1 MSRRALGRGRLLVAL
16 GAILS
21 LAGMIPAWWTLART
35 NATGLSGNG
44 LEGVGIVVFLAAKA
58 CGTINDSTYRGATL
72 VEILHTATLVHDDV
86 VDDSDMRRGLAS
98 IKAVWKNKVAVL
110 MVRPRGW
117 HLEEKHV
124 WIDGSPVAG
133 AIFDFALFYR

>member
-44 LEGVGIVVFLAAKA
+44 LEGVGIVVFLAALA
-58 CGTINDSTYRGATL
+58 LPMDAPGLWLTGAGLLVIVWGVADILTERPPTY
-72 VEILHTATLVHDDV
+72 
-86 VDDSDMRRGLAS
+86 
-98 IKAVWKNKVAVL
+98 
-110 MVRPRGW
+110 
-117 HLEEKHV
+117 
-124 WIDGSPVAG
+124 
-133 AIFDFALFYR
+133 